1 MNDFCFFQTGKNGK
15 NTTRFN
21 GRNLNHQDSTKHDT
35 INGISEVFL
44 TGSKKGKS
52 DVNMLKAVQGGGRGY
67 FMHRTRTGISF
78 SNRGP
83 IANCRIVRPR
93 SVPIGVNAAPD
104 QQLLIGLTL
113 MPNAYQDKKVSRV
126 FPNIRYKTTHHKS
139 DALFS
144 VGFISAPVHHT
155 GVVWLKT
162 ASAPWFSMERLLGNN
177 SILFVLITM
186 ASAAFV
192 AATRAMPLML
202 GN

>member
-21 GRNLNHQDSTKHDT
+21 GRNLKHQDSTKHDT

-44 TGSKKGKS
+44 TGSKK
-52 DVNMLKAVQGGGRGY
+52 
-67 FMHRTRTGISF
+67 
-78 SNRGP
+78 RGP
-83 IANCRIVRPR
+83 IANCRIIRPR
-93 SVPIGVNAAPD
+93 SVPIGVNAAPE

-113 MPNAYQDKKVSRV
+113 MPNAYQDKKVARV

-177 SILFVLITM
+177 CILFVLITM

-192 AATRAMPLML
+192 AAARAMPLML